1 MKQRLL
7 VVTKQE
13 IMMTTN
19 KSYRVYVMIEVSKK
33 EVEAIIEEINK
44 QKVAMIDVDSINDA
58 ANEVL
63 KN

>member
-1 MKQRLL
+1 
-7 VVTKQE
+7 VTKQE
-13 IMMTTN
+13 MFMTTN

-63 KN
+63 KK

>member
-1 MKQRLL
+1 
-7 VVTKQE
+7 
-13 IMMTTN
+13 
-19 KSYRVYVMIEVSKK
+19 MIEVSKK

-44 QKVAMIDVDSINDA
+44 KQVAMVDVDKINDA